1 MPSMSTAAETSRAA
15 SGGTVGDGQPLL
27 TVSNLT
33 RRYGTRT
40 AVDDVSF
47 TLGPGITG
55 LLGPNGAGKSSLMT
69 CLAGIAAWDIG
80 SIQIGDADVARNP
93 RAARRLLG
101 FMPERV
107 AFPNEMRV
115 TDYLHFAAEAKRIP
129 RAQRNEAVELA
140 ITRTGLSAVPDR
152 IVGNLSK
159 GNKQRVGMAQ
169 ALMGDPL
176 VTILDEPMNGLD
188 PLNILDMRAMLQE
201 YGRTRAVIVSTHLLT
216 DARLMCNNVLVMARG
231 RLVYRGAPSEMAEGM
246 GHSVRVRVRIH
257 AVVEPTAAD
266 LVAGTAL
273 VDVAADDRG
282 TTALVQADNDAAVA
296 ELVRAWSA
304 TWPVTTVESTSDSLE
319 EAFREA
325 VLGSVSAG
333 AEVTEH
339 QKAVEQKTQKDG

>member
-1 MPSMSTAAETSRAA
+1 MSAAAETSRTA
-15 SGGTVGDGQPLL
+15 VGDSTTGGSPLL
-27 TVSNLT
+27 TVQHLT

-47 TLGPGITG
+47 SLGPGITG

-69 CLAGIAAWDIG
+69 CLAGIAAWDVGTIT
-80 SIQIGDADVARNP
+80 IGDADVARNP
-93 RAARRLLG
+93 RAARKLLG

-115 TDYLHFAAEAKRIP
+115 TEYLNFVAEVKRIP
-129 RAQRNEAVELA
+129 RAERKGAVDLGIA
-140 ITRTGLSAVPDR
+140 RTGLTAVADR

-176 VTILDEPMNGLD
+176 VTVLDEPMNGLD

-201 YGRTRAVIVSTHLLT
+201 YGRTRSVIVSTHLLT

-231 RLVYRGAPSEMAEGM
+231 KLVYRGAPSEMAEGM
-246 GHSVRVRVRIH
+246 GHTVRLRVRIH
-257 AVVEPTAAD
+257 AQVSPQPSD
-266 LVAGTAL
+266 LIDGATL
-273 VDVAADDRG
+273 MDVTGDDRG
-282 TTALVQADNDAAVA
+282 TTVLVQARDDVAVS

-304 TWPVTTVESTSDSLE
+304 KWPVTTVESTADSLE

-325 VLGSVSAG
+325 VLGSVTAG
-333 AEVTEH
+333 ADGPTIV
-339 QKAVEQKTQKDG
+339 KASA

>member
-1 MPSMSTAAETSRAA
+1 MSAPADTSQAVTGTQA
-15 SGGTVGDGQPLL
+15 SDDKPLL
-27 TVSNLT
+27 VVSNLT
-33 RRYGTRT
+33 RRYGART

-47 TLGPGITG
+47 SLGPGITG

-69 CLAGIAAWDIG
+69 CMAGIAAWDAG
-80 SIQIGDADVARNP
+80 SIRIGDADVARNP
-93 RAARRLLG
+93 RAARKLLG

-115 TDYLHFAAEAKRIP
+115 TEYLAFAAEAKRIP
-129 RAQRNEAVELA
+129 RAERRAAVELA
-140 ITRTGLSAVPDR
+140 ISRTGLGAVPDR

-188 PLNILDMRAMLQE
+188 PLNILDMRAMLQS
-201 YGRTRAVIVSTHLLT
+201 YGRTRSVIVSTHLLT

-231 RLVYRGAPSEMAEGM
+231 KLVYRGAPSEMAEGM
-246 GHSVRVRVRIH
+246 GHAVRVRVRIH
-257 AVVEPTAAD
+257 APVTPTDGD
-266 LVAGTAL
+266 LVDGTSM
-273 VDVAADDRG
+273 VDVSVDERG
-282 TTALVQADNDAAVA
+282 TTALVQARDDHAVA

-304 TWPVTTVESTSDSLE
+304 KWPVTTVESTADSLE

-325 VLGSVSAG
+325 VLGSVVAG
-333 AEVTEH
+333 TE
-339 QKAVEQKTQKDG
+339 ASD

>member
-1 MPSMSTAAETSRAA
+1 MSAAAETSQLA
-15 SGGTVGDGQPLL
+15 SAGGNADGKALL
-27 TVSNLT
+27 VVTNLT

-69 CLAGIAAWDIG
+69 CMAGIAAWDAG
-80 SIQIGDADVARNP
+80 SIRIGDADVARNP
-93 RAARRLLG
+93 RAARKLLG

-115 TDYLHFAAEAKRIP
+115 TEYLNFAAEAKRIP
-129 RAQRNEAVELA
+129 RGERRAAVEQA
-140 ITRTGLSAVPDR
+140 IARTGLGAVPDR

-201 YGRTRAVIVSTHLLT
+201 YGQTRSVIVSTHLLT

-231 RLVYRGAPSEMAEGM
+231 KLVYRGAPSEMAEGM
-246 GHSVRVRVRIH
+246 GHTVRLRVRIH
-257 AVVEPTAAD
+257 DPEVEPAPGD
-266 LVAGTAL
+266 LVDGTSIVSVEGDA
-273 VDVAADDRG
+273 RG
-282 TTALVQADNDAAVA
+282 VTALVQARDDDAVA

-304 TWPVTTVESTSDSLE
+304 QWPVTTVESTADSLE
-319 EAFREA
+319 GAFRDA
-325 VLGSVSAG
+325 VLGSVTAR
-333 AEVTEH
+333 AD
-339 QKAVEQKTQKDG
+339 AD

>member
-1 MPSMSTAAETSRAA
+1 MPSMSAAAETSRATV
-15 SGGTVGDGQPLL
+15 GGTETDGSPLL
-27 TVSNLT
+27 TVQNLT
-33 RRYGTRT
+33 RRYGSRV
-40 AVDDVSF
+40 AVDEVSF

-69 CLAGIAAWDIG
+69 CLAGIAAWENG
-80 SIQIGDADVARNP
+80 SIQVGNADVGRNP
-93 RAARRLLG
+93 RTARKLLG

-115 TDYLHFAAEAKRIP
+115 TEYLHFVAEVKRIP
-129 RAQRNEAVELA
+129 RAERKDAVDLGIA
-140 ITRTGLSAVPDR
+140 RTGLTAVADR

-176 VTILDEPMNGLD
+176 VTVLDEPMNGLD

-201 YGRTRAVIVSTHLLT
+201 YGRTRSVIVSTHLLT

-231 RLVYRGAPSEMAEGM
+231 KLVYRGAPSEMAEGM
-246 GHSVRVRVRIH
+246 GHTLRLRVRIH
-257 AVVEPTAAD
+257 AQVAPQSSD
-266 LVAGTAL
+266 LVEGTML
-273 VDVAADDRG
+273 IDVTPDDRG
-282 TTALVQADNDAAVA
+282 TTVLVQARDDTVVPA
-296 ELVRAWSA
+296 LVRAWA
-304 TWPVTTVESTSDSLE
+304 DKWPVTTVESTADSLE

-333 AEVTEH
+333 TEVTEH
-339 QKAVEQKTQKDG
+339 QKAIVQKQDD

>member
-1 MPSMSTAAETSRAA
+1 MSAPADTSRAV
-15 SGGTVGDGQPLL
+15 SGARESDGKSLL
-27 TVSNLT
+27 AVSQLT

-47 TLGPGITG
+47 TLGPGIAG

-69 CLAGIAAWDIG
+69 CMAGIAAWDAGTIR
-80 SIQIGDADVARNP
+80 IGDADVARNP
-93 RAARRLLG
+93 RAARKLLG

-115 TDYLHFAAEAKRIP
+115 TEYLAFAAEAKRIP
-129 RAQRNEAVELA
+129 RAERSAAVELA
-140 ITRTGLSAVPDR
+140 ISRTGLGAVPDR

-188 PLNILDMRAMLQE
+188 PLNILDMRSMLQE
-201 YGRTRAVIVSTHLLT
+201 YGRTRSVIVSTHLLT
-216 DARLMCNNVLVMARG
+216 DARLMCNNVLVMALG
-231 RLVYRGAPSEMAEGM
+231 KLVYRGAPSEMAEGM
-246 GHSVRVRVRIH
+246 GHAVRLRIRIH
-257 AVVEPTAAD
+257 DPGVEPGDPGD
-266 LVAGTAL
+266 LVEGTSLIA
-273 VDVAADDRG
+273 VEPDARG
-282 TTALVQADNDAAVA
+282 VTALVQARDDAAVA

-304 TWPVTTVESTSDSLE
+304 KWPVTTVESTADSLE

-325 VLGSVSAG
+325 VLGSATVPVDV
-333 AEVTEH
+333 AE
-339 QKAVEQKTQKDG
+339 

>member
-1 MPSMSTAAETSRAA
+1 MPNMSAPAETSRTAA
-15 SGGTVGDGQPLL
+15 TGGKETDGSPLL
-27 TVSNLT
+27 TVNNLT

-69 CLAGIAAWDIG
+69 CLAGIAAWDAGTIR
-80 SIQIGDADVARNP
+80 IGDADVARNP
-93 RAARRLLG
+93 RAARKLLG

-115 TDYLHFAAEAKRIP
+115 TEYLHFVAEVKRIA
-129 RAQRNEAVELA
+129 RAERKAAVDLGIA
-140 ITRTGLSAVPDR
+140 RTGLNAVADR

-176 VTILDEPMNGLD
+176 VTILDEPMNGLG

-201 YGRTRAVIVSTHLLT
+201 YGRTRSVIVSTHLLT

-231 RLVYRGAPSEMAEGM
+231 KLVYRGAPSEMAEGM
-246 GHSVRVRVRIH
+246 GHTVRLRVRIH
-257 AVVEPTAAD
+257 AQVDPTVSD
-266 LVAGTAL
+266 LVDGTTL
-273 VDVAADDRG
+273 IDVTPDDRG
-282 TTALVQADNDAAVA
+282 TTVLVQARDDVAVSA
-296 ELVRAWSA
+296 LVRTWSA
-304 TWPVTTVESTSDSLE
+304 NWPVTTVESTADSLE

-333 AEVTEH
+333 AEMTDH
-339 QKAVEQKTQKDG
+339 QKEAEQKVDE

>member
-1 MPSMSTAAETSRAA
+1 MSTTADTSKAVSGSAEDDDKA
-15 SGGTVGDGQPLL
+15 LL
-27 TVSNLT
+27 VVSNLT

-69 CLAGIAAWDIG
+69 CMAGIAAWDAG
-80 SIQIGDADVARNP
+80 SIRIGDADVARNP
-93 RAARRLLG
+93 RAARKLLG

-115 TDYLHFAAEAKRIP
+115 NEYLAFAAEAKRIP
-129 RAQRNEAVELA
+129 RAERAAAVEQA
-140 ITRTGLSAVPDR
+140 IARTGLGAVPDR

-159 GNKQRVGMAQ
+159 GNRQRVGMAQ

-201 YGRTRAVIVSTHLLT
+201 YGRTRSVIVSTHLLT

-231 RLVYRGAPSEMAEGM
+231 KLVYRGAPSEMAEGM

-257 AVVEPTAAD
+257 AQVHPAAGD
-266 LVAGTAL
+266 LVEGTSM
-273 VDVAADDRG
+273 VDLAIDERG
-282 TTALVQADNDAAVA
+282 TTALVQARDDHAVSA
-296 ELVRAWSA
+296 LVRAWSA
-304 TWPVTTVESTSDSLE
+304 TWPVTTVESTADSLE

-325 VLGSVSAG
+325 VLGSVVAG
-333 AEVTEH
+333 
-339 QKAVEQKTQKDG
+339 VEAAD

>member
-1 MPSMSTAAETSRAA
+1 MSS
-15 SGGTVGDGQPLL
+15 PLL
-27 TVSNLT
+27 VVENLT

-69 CLAGIAAWDIG
+69 CMAGIAAWDAGTIR
-80 SIQIGDADVARNP
+80 IGDADVARNP
-93 RAARRLLG
+93 RAARKLLG

-115 TDYLHFAAEAKRIP
+115 TEYLAFAAEAKRIP
-129 RAQRNEAVELA
+129 RAERSSAVELA
-140 ITRTGLSAVPDR
+140 IARTGLGAVPDR

-201 YGRTRAVIVSTHLLT
+201 YGRTRSVIVSTHLLT

-231 RLVYRGAPSEMAEGM
+231 KLVYRGAPSEMAEGM
-246 GHSVRVRVRIH
+246 GHSVRLRVRIH
-257 AVVEPTAAD
+257 DQVKPAPAD
-266 LVAGTAL
+266 LVEGTTL
-273 VDVAADDRG
+273 VDVAEDDRG
-282 TTALVQADNDAAVA
+282 TTVLVQAQGDGAVAALVQA
-296 ELVRAWSA
+296 WSA
-304 TWPVTTVESTSDSLE
+304 KWPVTTVESTADSLE

-325 VLGSVSAG
+325 VLGSVVAG
-333 AEVTEH
+333 
-339 QKAVEQKTQKDG
+339 VEASD

>member
-1 MPSMSTAAETSRAA
+1 MS
-15 SGGTVGDGQPLL
+15 DPLL
-27 TVSNLT
+27 VVTDLT

-69 CLAGIAAWDIG
+69 CMAGIAAWDAGTIR
-80 SIQIGDADVARNP
+80 IGDADVARSP
-93 RAARRLLG
+93 RAARKLLG

-115 TDYLHFAAEAKRIP
+115 TEYLHFAAEAKRIP
-129 RAQRNEAVELA
+129 RPERSAAVELA
-140 ITRTGLSAVPDR
+140 ITRTGLGAVPDR

-201 YGRTRAVIVSTHLLT
+201 YGRTRSVIVSTHLLT

-231 RLVYRGAPSEMAEGM
+231 KLVYRGAPSEMAEGM
-246 GHSVRVRVRIH
+246 GHSVRLRVRIH
-257 AVVEPTAAD
+257 AQVKPAAGD
-266 LVAGTAL
+266 LVEGTTL
-273 VDVAADDRG
+273 VDVADDDRG
-282 TTALVQADNDAAVA
+282 TTVLVQAEGDGAVA
-296 ELVRAWSA
+296 ELVREWSA
-304 TWPVTTVESTSDSLE
+304 KWPVTTVESTADSLE

-325 VLGSVSAG
+325 VLGSVVAG
-333 AEVTEH
+333 AE
-339 QKAVEQKTQKDG
+339 ASD

>member
-1 MPSMSTAAETSRAA
+1 MLVVT
-15 SGGTVGDGQPLL
+15 D
-27 TVSNLT
+27 LT

-47 TLGPGITG
+47 SLGPGITG

-69 CLAGIAAWDIG
+69 CMAGIAAWDAGTIR
-80 SIQIGDADVARNP
+80 IGDADVARNP
-93 RAARRLLG
+93 RAARKLLG

-115 TDYLHFAAEAKRIP
+115 TEYLTFAAEAKRIP
-129 RAQRNEAVELA
+129 RGERSAAVELA
-140 ITRTGLSAVPDR
+140 ITRTGLGAVPDR

-201 YGRTRAVIVSTHLLT
+201 YGRTRSVIVSTHLLT

-231 RLVYRGAPSEMAEGM
+231 KLVYQGAPSEMAEGM
-246 GHSVRVRVRIH
+246 GHSVRLRIRVH
-257 AVVEPTAAD
+257 AQVEPAPGD
-266 LVAGTAL
+266 LVEGTSL
-273 VDVAADDRG
+273 VDVAHDERG
-282 TTALVQADNDAAVA
+282 TTVLVQAQGDGPVAALVQA
-296 ELVRAWSA
+296 WSA
-304 TWPVTTVESTSDSLE
+304 KWPVTTVESTADSLE

-325 VLGSVSAG
+325 VLGSVVAG
-333 AEVTEH
+333 AE
-339 QKAVEQKTQKDG
+339 ASD

>member
-1 MPSMSTAAETSRAA
+1 MPSMSTDTAA
-15 SGGTVGDGQPLL
+15 SRTAGGGSSTDLEPLL
-27 TVSNLT
+27 AVQNLT

-69 CLAGIAAWDIG
+69 CLAGLAAWDAGSIRIG
-80 SIQIGDADVARNP
+80 SADVARNP
-93 RAARRLLG
+93 RAARKLLG

-115 TDYLHFAAEAKRIP
+115 TEYLGFVAEVKRIP
-129 RAQRNEAVELA
+129 RAERAAAVELA
-140 ITRTGLSAVPDR
+140 ITRTGLGAVPDR

-159 GNKQRVGMAQ
+159 GNRQRVGMAQ

-201 YGRTRAVIVSTHLLT
+201 YARTRAVIVSTHLLT
-216 DARLMCNNVLVMARG
+216 DARLMCNNVLVMAQG
-231 RLVYRGAPSEMAEGM
+231 KLVYRGAPSEMAEGM
-246 GHSVRVRVRIH
+246 GHTVRLRVRIH
-257 AVVEPTAAD
+257 AQVEPGADD
-266 LVAGTAL
+266 LVEGTSLIDTA
-273 VDVAADDRG
+273 VDDRG
-282 TTALVQADNDAAVA
+282 TTVLVQAADDRAVAALVQ
-296 ELVRAWSA
+296 AWSA
-304 TWPVTTVESTSDSLE
+304 TWPVTTVESTADSLE

-325 VLGSVSAG
+325 VMGSVATR
-333 AEVTEH
+333 EET
-339 QKAVEQKTQKDG
+339 D

>member
-1 MPSMSTAAETSRAA
+1 MSDAA
-15 SGGTVGDGQPLL
+15 LL
-27 TVSNLT
+27 VVENLT

-69 CLAGIAAWDIG
+69 CMAGIAAWDAGTIR
-80 SIQIGDADVARNP
+80 IGDADVARNP
-93 RAARRLLG
+93 RAARKLLG

-115 TDYLHFAAEAKRIP
+115 TEYLEFAAEAKRIP
-129 RAQRNEAVELA
+129 RGERSAAVDLA
-140 ITRTGLSAVPDR
+140 ITRTGLGAVPDR

-201 YGRTRAVIVSTHLLT
+201 YGRTRSVIVSTHLLT

-231 RLVYRGAPSEMAEGM
+231 KLVYRGAPSEMAEGM
-246 GHSVRVRVRIH
+246 GHSVRLRIRIH
-257 AVVEPTAAD
+257 AQVQPAIGD
-266 LVAGTAL
+266 LVYGTTL
-273 VDVAADDRG
+273 VDVAEDERG
-282 TTALVQADNDAAVA
+282 TTVLVQAQGDGAVA
-296 ELVRAWSA
+296 ALVKAWSA
-304 TWPVTTVESTSDSLE
+304 KWPVTTVESTADSLE

-325 VLGSVSAG
+325 VLGSVVAG
-333 AEVTEH
+333 
-339 QKAVEQKTQKDG
+339 VEASD

>member
-1 MPSMSTAAETSRAA
+1 MSAA
-15 SGGTVGDGQPLL
+15 SGPATESHAQQLL
-27 TVSNLT
+27 VVSNLT

-47 TLGPGITG
+47 SLGPGITG

-69 CLAGIAAWDIG
+69 CIAGIAAWDSG
-80 SIQIGDADVARNP
+80 SIRIGDVDVARTP
-93 RAARRLLG
+93 RAARKLLG

-115 TDYLHFAAEAKRIP
+115 TDYLAFVAEAKRIP
-129 RAQRNEAVELA
+129 RAERPAA
-140 ITRTGLSAVPDR
+140 IEQAIARTGLGAVPDR

-159 GNKQRVGMAQ
+159 GNRQRVGMAQ

-216 DARLMCNNVLVMARG
+216 DARLMCNHVLVMARG
-231 RLVYRGAPSEMAEGM
+231 KVVYRGAPSEMAEGV
-246 GHSVRVRVRIH
+246 GHGVRVRVRIH
-257 AVVEPTAAD
+257 AQVEPAAAD
-266 LVAGTAL
+266 LVEGTSIL
-273 VDVAADDRG
+273 DVSVDARG
-282 TTALVQADNDAAVA
+282 TTALVQARDDSAVA
-296 ELVRAWSA
+296 ALVRAWSA
-304 TWPVTTVESTSDSLE
+304 TWPVTTVESTADSLE

-325 VLGSVSAG
+325 VLGSVVPG
-333 AEVTEH
+333 
-339 QKAVEQKTQKDG
+339 VEASDQC

>member
-1 MPSMSTAAETSRAA
+1 MSAPADTSQAV
-15 SGGTVGDGQPLL
+15 SGAQDSDGKPLL
-27 TVSNLT
+27 VVSNLT
-33 RRYGTRT
+33 RRYGSRT

-47 TLGPGITG
+47 SLGPGITG

-69 CLAGIAAWDIG
+69 CMAGIAAWDAG
-80 SIQIGDADVARNP
+80 SIRIGDADVARNP
-93 RAARRLLG
+93 RAARKLLG

-115 TDYLHFAAEAKRIP
+115 TEYLAFAAEAKRIP
-129 RAQRNEAVELA
+129 RGERSAAVEQA
-140 ITRTGLSAVPDR
+140 IARTGLGAVPDR

-201 YGRTRAVIVSTHLLT
+201 YGRARSVIVSTHLLT

-231 RLVYRGAPSEMAEGM
+231 KLVYRGAPSEMAEGM
-246 GHSVRVRVRIH
+246 GHAVRVRVRIH
-257 AVVEPTAAD
+257 APVDPTDGD
-266 LVAGTAL
+266 LVDGTSMIDVS
-273 VDVAADDRG
+273 VDERG
-282 TTALVQADNDAAVA
+282 TTALVQARDDHAVA

-304 TWPVTTVESTSDSLE
+304 KWPVTTVESTADSLE

-325 VLGSVSAG
+325 VLGSVVPG
-333 AEVTEH
+333 
-339 QKAVEQKTQKDG
+339 VEASD

>member
-1 MPSMSTAAETSRAA
+1 MSTAADVSAKVA
-15 SGGTVGDGQPLL
+15 GGPGVDDEPLL
-27 TVSNLT
+27 VVSNLT

-47 TLGPGITG
+47 SLGPGITG

-69 CLAGIAAWDIG
+69 CMAGIAAWDAG
-80 SIQIGDADVARNP
+80 SIRIGDADVARSP
-93 RAARRLLG
+93 RAARKLLG

-115 TDYLHFAAEAKRIP
+115 AEYLAFAAEAKRIP
-129 RAQRNEAVELA
+129 RAQRSAAVEQA
-140 ITRTGLSAVPDR
+140 IARTGLGAVPDR

-201 YGRTRAVIVSTHLLT
+201 YGRTRSVVVSTHLLT

-231 RLVYRGAPSEMAEGM
+231 KLVYRGAPSEMAEGM
-246 GHSVRVRVRIH
+246 GHTVRVRVRIH
-257 AVVEPTAAD
+257 AQIEPAPAD
-266 LVAGTAL
+266 LVEGTSI
-273 VDVAADDRG
+273 VDVSVDDRG
-282 TTALVQADNDAAVA
+282 TTALVQARDDHAVA
-296 ELVRAWSA
+296 ALVRAWSA
-304 TWPVTTVESTSDSLE
+304 RWPVTTVESTADSLE

-325 VLGSVSAG
+325 VLGSVAAG
-333 AEVTEH
+333 TE
-339 QKAVEQKTQKDG
+339 ASD